1 MAGGGG
7 SGGLGSML
15 PMALAIGATIATDG
29 AAAPMLGEAMGAEAG
44 TLGATM
50 LGAGA
55 MGAGTSALG
64 GIMQGQSA
72 GDVLK
77 NSLISGTIGAG
88 TAGILGGLSGGPTP
102 NALVPSSS
110 GTEMNAMVNP
120 SLGNNGITLP
130 PTLDAS
136 LSPYGF
142 EPTPNTIPS
151 LNSGLPTPNPSI
163 TTPFGTSGLGSGVSS
178 GIPSAIPETVS
189 AGPGSFFDKSY
200 TPSIMAGSAI
210 AAAPSVLG
218 ANMFA
223 QPTLTGAQTEQPVPS
238 GLQYTYDRNVYQP
251 SVAPNYNGIAGLN
264 TGPAAQRLIG
274 YGYGNPKTQNLSGYG
289 YADGGS
295 IGTVEE
301 MSRENATGGNQMFP
315 QSGLGGLT
323 GANTYQNATN
333 TPTSSNLMEPT
344 DAVTDPYTGAMKFA
358 AGGPAPTAQNM
369 LNTMSQSTANAM
381 QNGNSSGF
389 SPIGSASNLISGNTS
404 GSGSQGID
412 FANDPNYVFD
422 QRTGQYVRRFA
433 TGGQTKTSP
442 TQKSADTQQGAY
454 DLNTIKQYIQL
465 AQTPIGLK
473 QVTILADNGDDSA
486 TQAIY
491 YLKNQPVTGPE
502 QAGLGQT
509 AQASMQPLAAQSPM
523 QQAPVQAA
531 HGGIMGYSRGG
542 SQSLGSYSD
551 GGQMLKG
558 PGDGMSD
565 SIPAK
570 IGRHQPARL
579 ADGEFVVPAD
589 VVSHLGNGS
598 TDAGAKHLY
607 SMMDKVR
614 TARTGRKTQGKQIKP
629 EKYMP
634 A

>member
-102 NALVPSSS
+102 DALVPSSS

-142 EPTPNTIPS
+142 EPTPNPVPS

-200 TPSIMAGSAI
+200 MPSKMAGYAI
-210 AAAPSVLG
+210 AAAPSLLSG
-218 ANMFA
+218 NLFA

-344 DAVTDPYTGAMKFA
+344 DAVTDPYTGAMK
-358 AGGPAPTAQNM
+358 
-369 LNTMSQSTANAM
+369 
-381 QNGNSSGF
+381 
-389 SPIGSASNLISGNTS
+389 
-404 GSGSQGID
+404 
-412 FANDPNYVFD
+412 
-422 QRTGQYVRRFA
+422 FA

>member
-7 SGGLGSML
+7 SGGLGSFL

-55 MGAGTSALG
+55 MGAGTGALG

-72 GDVLK
+72 GDVFK
-77 NSLISGTIGAG
+77 NSLISGALGAG

-102 NALVPSSS
+102 DALVPSSS
-110 GTEMNAMVNP
+110 GAEMNAMVNP

-130 PTLDAS
+130 PTPDAS

-142 EPTPNTIPS
+142 EPTPNPVPS

-163 TTPFGTSGLGSGVSS
+163 TTPFGTSSLGSGISS
-178 GIPSAIPETVS
+178 GVPSAIPEAVS

-200 TPSIMAGSAI
+200 MPSKMAGYAI
-210 AAAPSVLG
+210 AAAPSLLSG
-218 ANMFA
+218 NLFA
-223 QPTLTGAQTEQPVPS
+223 QPGITTAQAANPVTS
-238 GLQYTYDRNVYQP
+238 GLDYKFDRNTYQP
-251 SVAPNYNGIAGLN
+251 SLAPNYNGIAGLD
-264 TGPAAQRLIG
+264 TGPRAQRLMG
-274 YGYGNPKTQNLSGYG
+274 YGYGNPRTQSLSGYG

-358 AGGPAPTAQNM
+358 SGGQTPSAQNM

-422 QRTGQYVRRFA
+422 QRTGQYVRRFK
-433 TGGQTKTSP
+433 TGGKTP
-442 TQKSADTQQGAY
+442 RTLTANAQQNTS
-454 DLNTIKQYIQL
+454 LNLPEVKKHMAATR
-465 AQTPIGLK
+465 TPEGLK
-473 QVTILADNGDDSA
+473 AVST
-486 TQAIY
+486 
-491 YLKNQPVTGPE
+491 
-502 QAGLGQT
+502 
-509 AQASMQPLAAQSPM
+509 AAQGGDYNAQFALNQMQGSPVQGIDAASQM
-523 QQAPVQAA
+523 PATVQAA
-531 HGGIMGYSRGG
+531 QGGIMSGTI
-542 SQSLGSYSD
+542 GSYSD

-570 IGRHQPARL
+570 IGKHQPARL
-579 ADGEFVVPAD
+579 ADSEFVIPAD

-598 TDAGAKHLY
+598 SDAGAKQLY
-607 SMMDKVR
+607 AMMDRIRK
-614 TARTGRKTQGKQIKP
+614 ARTGTKKQGKQIKP

>member
-15 PMALAIGATIATDG
+15 PMALAIGATVATDG

-200 TPSIMAGSAI
+200 MPSKMAGYAI
-210 AAAPSVLG
+210 AAAPSLLSG
-218 ANMFA
+218 NLFA

-344 DAVTDPYTGAMKFA
+344 DAVTDPYTGAMK
-358 AGGPAPTAQNM
+358 
-369 LNTMSQSTANAM
+369 
-381 QNGNSSGF
+381 
-389 SPIGSASNLISGNTS
+389 
-404 GSGSQGID
+404 
-412 FANDPNYVFD
+412 
-422 QRTGQYVRRFA
+422 FA

>member
-88 TAGILGGLSGGPTP
+88 TAGILGGLSGAAGATP
-102 NALVPSSS
+102 GAVTAGGEAGVGSLEQNASKLIQQYADQ
-110 GTEMNAMVNP
+110 G
-120 SLGNNGITLP
+120 LTLSQDEGVKLALQNQIANS
-130 PTLDAS
+130 T
-136 LSPYGF
+136 
-142 EPTPNTIPS
+142 
-151 LNSGLPTPNPSI
+151 LNSGIQQSYTSALNNGTAPEDIARSMGSVQASQAGVTPGAGI
-163 TTPFGTSGLGSGVSS
+163 LGQSA
-178 GIPSAIPETVS
+178 AIPTSTLGKVAPMLA
-189 AGPGSFFDKSY
+189 AG
-200 TPSIMAGSAI
+200 
-210 AAAPSVLG
+210 LG

-223 QPTLTGAQTEQPVPS
+223 QPTLNIAQAANPVTS
-238 GLQYTYDRNVYQP
+238 GLDYKFDRNTYQP

-264 TGPAAQRLIG
+264 TGPAAQRLM
-274 YGYGNPKTQNLSGYG
+274 G

-344 DAVTDPYTGAMKFA
+344 DAVTDPYTGAMKFKT
-358 AGGPAPTAQNM
+358 GGKTPRT
-369 LNTMSQSTANAM
+369 LTANA
-381 QNGNSSGF
+381 QQ
-389 SPIGSASNLISGNTS
+389 NTS
-404 GSGSQGID
+404 LNLPEVKKHMAATRTPEGLKAVSTAAQGGDYNAQFALNQMQGSPVQGID
-412 FANDPNYVFD
+412 AASQMP
-422 QRTGQYVRRFA
+422 A
-433 TGGQTKTSP
+433 T
-442 TQKSADTQQGAY
+442 
-454 DLNTIKQYIQL
+454 
-465 AQTPIGLK
+465 
-473 QVTILADNGDDSA
+473 
-486 TQAIY
+486 
-491 YLKNQPVTGPE
+491 
-502 QAGLGQT
+502 
-509 AQASMQPLAAQSPM
+509 
-523 QQAPVQAA
+523 VQAA
-531 HGGIMGYSRGG
+531 QGGIMGGTI
-542 SQSLGSYSD
+542 GSYSD

-570 IGRHQPARL
+570 IGKHQPARL
-579 ADGEFVVPAD
+579 ADSEFVIPAD

-598 TDAGAKHLY
+598 SDAGAKQLY
-607 SMMDKVR
+607 AMMDRIRK
-614 TARTGRKTQGKQIKP
+614 ARTGTKKQGKQIKP

>member
-7 SGGLGSML
+7 SGGLGSFL

-55 MGAGTSALG
+55 MGAGTGALG

-72 GDVLK
+72 GDVFK
-77 NSLISGTIGAG
+77 NSLISGALGAG

-102 NALVPSSS
+102 DALVPSSS

-130 PTLDAS
+130 PTPDVPP
-136 LSPYGF
+136 LSSSGF
-142 EPTPNTIPS
+142 EPTPNPVPS

-163 TTPFGTSGLGSGVSS
+163 TTPFGTSSLGSGISS
-178 GIPSAIPETVS
+178 GVPSAIPEAVS
-189 AGPGSFFDKSY
+189 AGPGSFLDKSY
-200 TPSIMAGSAI
+200 IPSKMAGSAI
-210 AAAPSVLG
+210 AAAPSLLSG
-218 ANMFA
+218 NLFA
-223 QPTLTGAQTEQPVPS
+223 QPTLNTAQAANPVTS
-238 GLQYTYDRNVYQP
+238 GLDYKFDRNTYQP
-251 SVAPNYNGIAGLN
+251 SVAPNYNGIAGLD
-264 TGPAAQRLIG
+264 TGPRAQRLMG
-274 YGYGNPKTQNLSGYG
+274 YGYGNPRTQSLSGYG

-344 DAVTDPYTGAMKFA
+344 DAVTDPYTGAMKFKTGGKTPRTLTANTQQNTSLNLPEVKKHMA
-358 AGGPAPTAQNM
+358 ATRTPEGLKAV
-369 LNTMSQSTANAM
+369 STAAQGGDYNAQFALNQM
-381 QNGNSSGF
+381 QG
-389 SPIGSASNLISGNTS
+389 SPV
-404 GSGSQGID
+404 QGID
-412 FANDPNYVFD
+412 AASQMP
-422 QRTGQYVRRFA
+422 A
-433 TGGQTKTSP
+433 T
-442 TQKSADTQQGAY
+442 
-454 DLNTIKQYIQL
+454 
-465 AQTPIGLK
+465 
-473 QVTILADNGDDSA
+473 
-486 TQAIY
+486 
-491 YLKNQPVTGPE
+491 
-502 QAGLGQT
+502 
-509 AQASMQPLAAQSPM
+509 
-523 QQAPVQAA
+523 VQAA
-531 HGGIMGYSRGG
+531 QGGIMSGTI
-542 SQSLGSYSD
+542 GSYSD

-570 IGRHQPARL
+570 IGKHQPARL
-579 ADGEFVVPAD
+579 ADSEFVIPAD

-598 TDAGAKHLY
+598 SDAGAKQLY
-607 SMMDKVR
+607 AMMDRIRK
-614 TARTGRKTQGKQIKP
+614 ARTGTKKQGKQIKP

>member
-7 SGGLGSML
+7 SGGLGSFL
-15 PMALAIGATIATDG
+15 PTALAIGASIAAPELAPAFLSESLGTTAAVGLTGAALGGG
-29 AAAPMLGEAMGAEAG
+29 AAALTGGNVGQGALMGGLGGALTGSGILSGAGGSTPLNPNYAGPEMVDAMGSLPPTPPPIPETPFTLSG
-44 TLGATM
+44 TEYQGLPGATPNP
-50 LGAGA
+50 GIPTDA
-55 MGAGTSALG
+55 MGSLPPTQPSSQSIVDSMKPTISPAGSPAPSGWSSLSG
-64 GIMQGQSA
+64 LQKAGI
-72 GDVLK
+72 
-77 NSLISGTIGAG
+77 IGAG
-88 TAGILGGLSGGPTP
+88 GLAAVNILGQQ
-102 NALVPSSS
+102 
-110 GTEMNAMVNP
+110 
-120 SLGNNGITLP
+120 
-130 PTLDAS
+130 PTLNIAQAA
-136 LSPYGF
+136 
-142 EPTPNTIPS
+142 
-151 LNSGLPTPNPSI
+151 NPV
-163 TTPFGTSGLGSGVSS
+163 TSGL
-178 GIPSAIPETVS
+178 
-189 AGPGSFFDKSY
+189 DY
-200 TPSIMAGSAI
+200 T
-210 AAAPSVLG
+210 
-218 ANMFA
+218 F
-223 QPTLTGAQTEQPVPS
+223 
-238 GLQYTYDRNVYQP
+238 DRNTYQP
-251 SVAPNYNGIAGLN
+251 SIAPNYNGIAGLN

-389 SPIGSASNLISGNTS
+389 NPIGSASNLISGNTS

-422 QRTGQYVRRFA
+422 QRTGQYVRRFK
-433 TGGQTKTSP
+433 TGGKTPRTP
-442 TQKSADTQQGAY
+442 TANAQQNTS
-454 DLNTIKQYIQL
+454 LNLPEVKKHMAATR
-465 AQTPIGLK
+465 TPEGLK
-473 QVTILADNGDDSA
+473 AVST
-486 TQAIY
+486 
-491 YLKNQPVTGPE
+491 
-502 QAGLGQT
+502 
-509 AQASMQPLAAQSPM
+509 AAQGGDYNAQFALNQMQGSPVQGIDAASQM
-523 QQAPVQAA
+523 PATVQAA
-531 HGGIMGYSRGG
+531 QGGIMGGTI
-542 SQSLGSYSD
+542 GSYSD

-570 IGRHQPARL
+570 IGKHQPARL
-579 ADGEFVVPAD
+579 ADSEFVIPAD

-598 TDAGAKHLY
+598 SDAGAKQLY
-607 SMMDKVR
+607 AMMDRIRK
-614 TARTGRKTQGKQIKP
+614 ARTGTKKQGKQIKP